1 MEGRWH
7 PSGRIKRLDFS
18 GERRKQMRGDI
29 MSVSQALYHDRG
41 GFTIRGLWGIF
52 KEWIFRKE
60 TLGRIRSRVL

>member
-18 GERRKQMRGDI
+18 GERRKQTRGDI
-29 MSVSQALYHDRG
+29 MSVSQTLYHDRV

-52 KEWIFRKE
+52 NEWIFRKE
-60 TLGRIRSRVL
+60 TLGRNRSRVL